1 MGFFQCLERHF
12 TKGQWQRT
20 DNQIKGFEMD
30 KKNSLVMTG
39 GEAIAKALSVHD
51 SEIMFGIGGFQLI
64 PLYDALHRTGNMKPR
79 HILVNDERSGVF
91 AADAYARVTRKPGLC
106 DATLGPGATNLT
118 TGLVEAYT
126 AGTPIISFVGD
137 SNRNHSGK
145 NMTQETRQREI
156 LSPVVKEFI
165 SVERGHRIPEL
176 VRRAFVA
183 ATGGR
188 PGPVVVGIPED
199 VAHGK
204 WEYSREDFYADK
216 CSLTVPAHRIRP
228 DVKPLKEAAALIG
241 VSSRPVLLAGGGIH
255 LSNAYPELQS
265 FVEKLGIP
273 VAYTLTGKGC
283 IPCKHPLCIN
293 LFGRFD
299 RFANELI
306 KKADLVIAAGFKFGE
321 IATNRYSL
329 IPRNTKVIHI
339 EISAEEI
346 GKHQRVE
353 VGLWADCKAGL
364 VCLLE
369 EIDDAEKQRKR
380 RELYIKGVQE
390 LKRQWLEENLP
401 RLSTGERPISMAR
414 LCHELSGIMP
424 EKGILLADGGCAAHW
439 TGLFYDVPSA
449 GRGYVAN
456 RGNASIGY
464 GLPGGIGAQ
473 LGSGTRPVVA
483 ITGDQ
488 GCNMSLGDLETAIRE
503 KVPVTI
509 VVINNAASGYV
520 KSGQHTMFNGRYQS
534 STLHEMNYA
543 EIARVMGAHGE
554 RVDDPERLSGV
565 LREAIA
571 ERSGPFVVDVVVTR
585 DPARMLPGVDS
596 RSQSPPSP
604 PTLTSEGQ

>member
-1 MGFFQCLERHF
+1 MDGMSSLE
-12 TKGQWQRT
+12 GQLKRT
-20 DNQIKGFEMD
+20 DNQIEGFGMD
-30 KKNSLVMTG
+30 KKNSFVLTG

-51 SEIMFGIGGFQLI
+51 SKIMFGIGGFQLI
-64 PLYDALHRTGNMKPR
+64 PLYDALHRAGNMKPR

-188 PGPVVVGIPED
+188 PGPVVLSIPED

-204 WEYSREDFYADK
+204 WEYSAEDFYAEG
-216 CSLTVPAHRIRP
+216 CSLTIPAHRIRP
-228 DVKPLKEAAALIG
+228 DVKPLKEAAALITE
-241 VSSRPVLLAGGGIH
+241 SSRPVLLAGGGIH
-255 LSNAYPELQS
+255 LSNAYQELQS

-273 VAYTLTGKGC
+273 IAYTLTGKGC
-283 IPCKHPLCIN
+283 IPCNHPLCIN

-299 RFANELI
+299 RNANELI
-306 KKADLVIAAGFKFGE
+306 KKSDLVIAAGFKFGE

-329 IPRNTKVIHI
+329 IPRNTKVIQI

-346 GKHQRVE
+346 GKHQKVD

-364 VCLLE
+364 ACLLE
-369 EIDDAEKQRKR
+369 EIDGAEKQRNR
-380 RELYIKGVQE
+380 RQVYLKEIQE
-390 LKRQWLEENLP
+390 LKKQWLEKNLP
-401 RLSTGERPISMAR
+401 RLSSGERPISMAR
-414 LCHELSGIMP
+414 LCHELSAIMP
-424 EKGILLADGGCAAHW
+424 EKGILVADGGFAALW

-473 LGSGTRPVVA
+473 LGAGSLPVVA

-488 GCNMSLGDLETAIRE
+488 GCNMSLGDLEMAIRE
-503 KVPVTI
+503 KVPVTF

-520 KSGQHTMFNGRYQS
+520 KSGQHAMFNGRYQS

-543 EIARVMGAHGE
+543 EIARAMGAYGE
-554 RVDDPERLSGV
+554 RVDDPERLSSV
-565 LREAIA
+565 LSEAITQH
-571 ERSGPFVVDVVVTR
+571 SGPFVVDVVVTR

-596 RSQSPPSP
+596 RSQAAPSP
-604 PTLTSEGQ
+604 PMPSSEGQ